1 MKTRSIIIKGLVI
14 ALFIFIFYRAT
25 NVKTAMGFI
34 WEANKDGKTIY
45 LIGALHPADKKIN
58 FENDN
63 IDKIVN
69 TTDYLAVEMDQSNP
83 KIKEAIVKKNNGKAY
98 LNKGELNGFIQKSE
112 NEKFYKI
119 LDEFNLKYNDVKNLT
134 PYGFIGLI
142 NNIVSEELK
151 LNGQTTD
158 SYLTNKYKDLNKEIL
173 SLENVDTGII
183 DVTTDEL
190 RDFIMKFESKESI
203 IEELLNQYK
212 NIEKSYINGDES
224 YFLKT
229 ADTYADTKSN
239 IERNSNMAN
248 EINRIVNENK
258 KCAVVVGT
266 YHFLGKNSILNEL
279 EQKGYKITK
288 IEN

>member
-58 FENDN
+58 FKNDN

-69 TTDYLAVEMDQSNP
+69 TTDYLAVEMDQSNS
-83 KIKEAIVKKNNGKAY
+83 KIKEAIVKKNKGKAY
-98 LNKGELNGFIQKSE
+98 LNKGELNSFIQKSE

-224 YFLKT
+224 YF
-229 ADTYADTKSN
+229 
-239 IERNSNMAN
+239 
-248 EINRIVNENK
+248 
-258 KCAVVVGT
+258 
-266 YHFLGKNSILNEL
+266 
-279 EQKGYKITK
+279 
-288 IEN
+288 